1 MFLNL
6 RNIILKIK
14 EHNFSHLHIFYSLLK
29 YVFLA
34 ENVDLRPNPSTNRRF
49 HTFQS
54 AEFHP
59 PCLKISDVKIWG
71 GIWKIHDF
79 PLMFD
84 FVDQLFQ
91 IFRNNA
97 GVIFLGTPQMYLSR
111 LGHDPI
117 ANNTP
122 VALGDEAR
130 FARIPESHKVTGS
143 PVLPCY
149 KSFSMANWHWRW
161 HWQRS
166 TVLLGQ
172 SPQDLELHHAIRL

>member
-1 MFLNL
+1 
-6 RNIILKIK
+6 
-14 EHNFSHLHIFYSLLK
+14 
-29 YVFLA
+29 
-34 ENVDLRPNPSTNRRF
+34 
-49 HTFQS
+49 
-54 AEFHP
+54 
-59 PCLKISDVKIWG
+59 
-71 GIWKIHDF
+71 
-79 PLMFD
+79 MFD
-84 FVDQLFQ
+84 FVESVDQLFQ

-149 KSFSMANWHWRW
+149 KSFSMAMTLTTFHGPSGSKST
-161 HWQRS
+161 RS
-166 TVLLGQ
+166 GTAPRDQALIVKSHVCFVSLSLIQ
-172 SPQDLELHHAIRL
+172 QVEIDKT